1 MKLLI
6 VLTLFVGFSTINSI
20 STDDDSLD
28 SSEIIKL
35 MIQVVS
41 SLVNHWEKL
50 IPGWDV
56 NAALDV
62 NVIKLA
68 DNALEAGDVLGWN
81 PDDDI
86 EDNLVN
92 VAQAYFNLLPLKGVN
107 INESISA
114 NLAYMIEDIDVI
126 PLPPFISK
134 EQFEAK
140 ITEKILNSL
149 SSIPEIDVN
158 QSVHDNLINWI
169 SLSLEKV
176 QVIDPSAT
184 AEKQVN
190 YLIDLAFDEIK
201 LTGFSPSKTL
211 DTNIVDVLQALL

>member
-1 MKLLI
+1 
-6 VLTLFVGFSTINSI
+6 
-20 STDDDSLD
+20 
-28 SSEIIKL
+28 

>member
-92 VAQAYFNLLPLKGVN
+92 VAQAYFNLLPLK
-107 INESISA
+107 A
-114 NLAYMIEDIDVI
+114 
-126 PLPPFISK
+126 FISK